1 MDPNFKH
8 LTEEEIDQFLS
19 ELDTDND
26 GLIEYHEVEAKLDE
40 VSREIAPE
48 PAEHNLHHE
57 DRSDK
62 RHQFLRG
69 FMGTNE
75 NHVPIA
81 EFKRIVQSWQIP
93 SMEQEKKEEDEQA
106 DFVKKMSYA
115 RRLRAYWE
123 VHGPEYGFLA
133 VVVSMQLAFGIWQ
146 MVKYLTTSPYRET
159 FGWGVVLAKTSAG
172 VLYPTMFFLVLS
184 MCRWLSTALR
194 RFYWISRFV
203 NWDLSQEFHI
213 KMSLVALLFASLHAI
228 GHLTGSMLYASRPA
242 QQDEV
247 AAFLGPDAV
256 PRPYVAWIRSLPGWT
271 GLVIFGLF
279 WVIGATSLPW
289 VRRRSYEV
297 FQIGHLLMFPIFA
310 FLMAHG
316 TVGYLQWPMMG
327 YFLAFPVL
335 LVLLE
340 RIVRTCNG
348 FSPLSAYLEVLD
360 KETVCI
366 TVMMPASRNFDYR
379 AGQYVLLQVP
389 QLSRFQ
395 WHPFT
400 ISTCIGNELQLHIKT
415 DGNWTGKLRK
425 LGTSQE
431 PTKIQIGI
439 DGPYGAPAQRFYD
452 FDQTII
458 VGAGIGVTPFSGILT
473 DLQMREEQRLG
484 TKKWRPS
491 PYQKAAD
498 SRRQSRQ
505 LSRQTTD
512 VPSDNEKTEAST
524 PVSEEPS
531 ATLKKHELPHQ
542 EATSSHSPSTTD
554 ISSYDLEDYKRV
566 DFHWMVRDRNNLL
579 WFSDL
584 LNYIYATSS
593 QDRTSHHS
601 NIDFRITTH
610 VTQKRKDLS
619 THVFRWLLEKH
630 RTPEHPESPITGLIN
645 PTHFGRPDMKM
656 IMDTHYEDM
665 CKLLSAKKKLWQGD
679 KKKIE
684 ELNDGFKVGVF
695 FCGAPVVGYQ
705 LADRCRALTAR
716 GREDKTFIEYHFMVE
731 VFG

>member
-1 MDPNFKH
+1 MIFFK
-8 LTEEEIDQFLS
+8 S
-19 ELDTDND
+19 LDDLL
-26 GLIEYHEVEAKLDE
+26 LIEP
-40 VSREIAPE
+40 APE

-57 DRSDK
+57 NRTEK
-62 RHQFLRG
+62 RHKFLQG

-75 NHVPIA
+75 RQVSTT
-81 EFKRIVQSWQIP
+81 EFKKIVRSWQIP
-93 SMEQEKKEEDEQA
+93 SMEQEKKQEDEQVN
-106 DFVKKMSYA
+106 FVKRMSYA

-133 VVVSMQLAFGIWQ
+133 LVVAMQIAFGTWQ
-146 MVKYLTTSPYRET
+146 LVKYLTTSPYRET

-172 VLYPTMFFLVLS
+172 VLYPTLFFLVLS

-213 KMSLVALLFASLHAI
+213 KMSYVALAFASLHAI
-228 GHLTGSMLYASRPA
+228 GHLTGSMLHASRPA

-271 GLVIFGLF
+271 GLVSFGMFL
-279 WVIGATSLPW
+279 VIGITSLPY
-289 VRRRSYEV
+289 VRKKSYEL
-297 FQIGHLLMFPIFA
+297 FQLGHLLMFPIFA

-316 TVGYLQWPMMG
+316 TVGYLQWPMLG
-327 YFLAFPVL
+327 YFLCFPVL
-335 LVLLE
+335 LVLIE
-340 RIVRTCNG
+340 RTVRTCNG
-348 FSPLSAYLEVLD
+348 LSPLSAYLEVLD
-360 KETVCI
+360 KETVAI
-366 TVMMPASRNFDYR
+366 TVKMPSSRNFDYR
-379 AGQYVLLQVP
+379 AGQWVFLQVRE
-389 QLSRFQ
+389 LSFWQ

-425 LGTSQE
+425 LGSTNE
-431 PTKIQIGI
+431 PTRIMIGI

-452 FDQTII
+452 FDQAIV
-458 VGAGIGVTPFSGILT
+458 VGAGIGITPFSGILT
-473 DLQMREEQRLG
+473 DLQTKEEIRLG
-484 TKKWRPS
+484 TKWRPS
-491 PYQKAAD
+491 PYQKAAE
-498 SRRQSRQ
+498 SRRASRH
-505 LSRQTTD
+505 LARASTEKS
-512 VPSDNEKTEAST
+512 SDNEGATTAVPS
-524 PVSEEPS
+524 PSEGSNGNAE
-531 ATLKKHELPHQ
+531 LEVENLPHQ
-542 EATSSHSPSTTD
+542 QTSASHDPVPVTDYST
-554 ISSYDLEDYKRV
+554 YDLDEYKRV

-584 LNYIYATSS
+584 LNYIYTTANM
-593 QDRTSHHS
+593 DRTSHHT
-601 NIDFRITTH
+601 NLDLRVTTH
-610 VTQKRKDLS
+610 VTQKRKALS

-630 RTPEHPESPITGLIN
+630 RTPEHPESPMTGLIN

-656 IMDTHYEDM
+656 IMDRHYLEM
-665 CKLLSAKKKLWQGD
+665 CELLAAKKKWCEGD
-679 KKKIE
+679 RKKMR
-684 ELNDGFKVGVF
+684 ELEDGMKVGVF

-716 GREDKTFIEYHFMVE
+716 GREDETYIEYHFMME

>member
-1 MDPNFKH
+1 MDSKVKY
-8 LTEEEIDQFLS
+8 LTDEEIKQFMK
-19 ELDTDND
+19 ELDSDND
-26 GLIEYHEVEAKLDE
+26 GLIEYREVEAKLDE

-57 DRSDK
+57 DRAEK

-75 NHVPIA
+75 DHVHLA
-81 EFKRIVQSWQIP
+81 DFEEIVKSWQIP

-106 DFVKKMSYA
+106 NFVKKMSYA

-133 VVVSMQLAFGIWQ
+133 LVVSLQLAFGIWQ
-146 MVKYLTTSPYRET
+146 LVKYLTTSPYRET

-213 KMSLVALLFASLHAI
+213 KMSIVALMFASLHAV

-247 AAFLGPDAV
+247 AALLGPDAV
-256 PRPYVAWIRSLPGWT
+256 PRPYVHWIRSLPGWT
-271 GLVIFGLF
+271 GLVIFGMF
-279 WVIGATSLPW
+279 WVIGGTSLPW

-297 FQIGHLLMFPIFA
+297 FQLGHLLMFPIFA
-310 FLMAHG
+310 LLMAHG
-316 TVGYLQWPMMG
+316 TMGYLQWPMMG

-335 LVLLE
+335 LVLIE
-340 RIVRTCNG
+340 RTVRTCNG
-348 FSPLSAYLEVLD
+348 FSPLSAYVEVLD

-389 QLSRFQ
+389 ELSRWQ

-415 DGNWTGKLRK
+415 DGNWTGRLRR
-425 LGTSQE
+425 LGSSQE
-431 PTKIQIGI
+431 ATKIKIGI

-452 FDQTII
+452 FEQTII

-473 DLQMREEQRLG
+473 DLQVKEEQRIG
-484 TKKWRPS
+484 TQKWRPS

-498 SRRQSRQ
+498 SRRASQQ

-512 VPSDNEKTEAST
+512 VASDSEKTETST
-524 PVSEEPS
+524 PTTSE
-531 ATLKKHELPHQ
+531 TLTPKLKREDDAHQ
-542 EATSSHSPSTTD
+542 ERDTSTD
-554 ISSYDLEDYKRV
+554 LSRYDLSTYKRV
-566 DFHWMVRDRNNLL
+566 DFHWMVHDRNNLL

-584 LNYIYATSS
+584 LNYITTTSS
-593 QDRTSHHS
+593 SSSAPHHS
-601 NIDFRITTH
+601 NVDFRITTH

-619 THVFRWLLEKH
+619 IHIFRWLLEKH
-630 RTPEHPESPITGLIN
+630 RTAEHPESPITGLIN
-645 PTHFGRPDMKM
+645 PTHFGRPDMQM
-656 IMDTHYEDM
+656 IMDKHYEDM
-665 CKLLSAKKKLWQGD
+665 CLLLAAKKELFKEDRKKMAELGD
-679 KKKIE
+679 GMKGENNITRRVA
-684 ELNDGFKVGVF
+684 GS
-695 FCGAPVVGYQ
+695 A
-705 LADRCRALTAR
+705 RA
-716 GREDKTFIEYHFMVE
+716 
-731 VFG
+731 

>member
-1 MDPNFKH
+1 MNPNVRY
-8 LTEEEIDQFLS
+8 LTDEEIDEFLK
-19 ELDTDND
+19 ELDSDND
-26 GLIEYHEVEAKLDE
+26 GLVGYHEVEAKLDQVFQE
-40 VSREIAPE
+40 LAPE

-57 DRSDK
+57 DRLEK
-62 RHQFLRG
+62 RHQFLRS
-69 FMGTNE
+69 FMGTHKD
-75 NHVPIA
+75 HVPIA
-81 EFKRIVQSWQIP
+81 EFKKVVKSWCIP
-93 SMEQEKKEEDEQA
+93 SLEQEKKEEDEQA
-106 DFVKKMSYA
+106 EFVKKMSYA

-133 VVVSMQLAFGIWQ
+133 LVVAIQVAFGTWQ
-146 MVKYLTTSPYRET
+146 LVKYLTTAPYRET
-159 FGWGVVLAKTSAG
+159 FGWGLVLAKTSAG

-213 KMSLVALLFASLHAI
+213 KMSIVALVFASLHAI

-256 PRPYVAWIRSLPGWT
+256 PRPYSAWIRSLPGWT
-271 GLVIFGLF
+271 GLVTFGLF
-279 WVIGATSLPW
+279 WVIGATSLPC
-289 VRRRSYEV
+289 VRRRLYEV
-297 FQIGHLLMFPIFA
+297 FQLGHLLMFPIFA
-310 FLMAHG
+310 LLMVHG

-335 LVLLE
+335 LVLIE

-366 TVMMPASRNFDYR
+366 TVMMSGSRNFDYR

-389 QLSRFQ
+389 VLSRWQ

-400 ISTCIGNELQLHIKT
+400 ISTCMGNELQLHIKT
-415 DGNWTGKLRK
+415 DGNWTRKLRK
-425 LGTSQE
+425 LGTSLE
-431 PTKIQIGI
+431 AVKIKIGI
-439 DGPYGAPAQRFYD
+439 GGPYGAPAQRFYD
-452 FDQTII
+452 FEQTII

-473 DLQMREEQRLG
+473 DLQAKEEQRIG
-484 TKKWRPS
+484 TKKWRSS
-491 PYQKAAD
+491 PYQEAAE
-498 SRRQSRQ
+498 SRHASQQ
-505 LSRQTTD
+505 LSRRSTEIVSRSRDEKVEGSTLESET
-512 VPSDNEKTEAST
+512 SDPELME
-524 PVSEEPS
+524 
-531 ATLKKHELPHQ
+531 HELSQQQPDPN
-542 EATSSHSPSTTD
+542 TKD
-554 ISSYDLEDYKRV
+554 LSSYDLETYKRV

-584 LNYIYATSS
+584 LNYISAITASS
-593 QDRTSHHS
+593 SRPS

-610 VTQKRKDLS
+610 VTQKRKSLS
-619 THVFRWLLEKH
+619 THIFRWLLEKH
-630 RTPEHPESPITGLIN
+630 RTPEHSESPITGLIN
-645 PTHFGRPDMKM
+645 ATHFGRPDMKT
-656 IMDTHYEDM
+656 IMNKHYEDM
-665 CKLLSAKKKLWQGD
+665 CVLLVAEKNFYRND
-679 KKKIE
+679 KKRLESLESGI
-684 ELNDGFKVGVF
+684 KVGIF

-705 LADRCRALTAR
+705 LADACRALTAR
-716 GREDKTFIEYHFMVE
+716 GREDKTFIEYHFMME

>member
-1 MDPNFKH
+1 M
-8 LTEEEIDQFLS
+8 LS
-19 ELDTDND
+19 ETQNDIADND
-26 GLIEYHEVEAKLDE
+26 P
-40 VSREIAPE
+40 APE

-247 AAFLGPDAV
+247 TAFLGPDAV

-431 PTKIQIGI
+431 PTKIKIGI

-498 SRRQSRQ
+498 SRRQRQRKDRSKHSRLRRTFRHSQETRTPASRSHLQPQSINHRHIILRPRRLQTRRFPLDGPRPQQSPLVFRPPQ
-505 LSRQTTD
+505 LHLRDFIPRPHIPPLQHRFPHHHPRD
-512 VPSDNEKTEAST
+512 PKTQRPFHSCFPLAVGKT
-524 PVSEEPS
+524 PHP
-531 ATLKKHELPHQ
+531 
-542 EATSSHSPSTTD
+542 
-554 ISSYDLEDYKRV
+554 
-566 DFHWMVRDRNNLL
+566 
-579 WFSDL
+579 
-584 LNYIYATSS
+584 
-593 QDRTSHHS
+593 RTSGKYNHR
-601 NIDFRITTH
+601 IDQSHAFR
-610 VTQKRKDLS
+610 
-619 THVFRWLLEKH
+619 
-630 RTPEHPESPITGLIN
+630 SPG
-645 PTHFGRPDMKM
+645 
-656 IMDTHYEDM
+656 YED
-665 CKLLSAKKKLWQGD
+665 D
-679 KKKIE
+679 Y
-684 ELNDGFKVGVF
+684 
-695 FCGAPVVGYQ
+695 GY
-705 LADRCRALTAR
+705 AL
-716 GREDKTFIEYHFMVE
+716 
-731 VFG
+731 

>member
-1 MDPNFKH
+1 MDSNIKY
-8 LTEEEIDQFLS
+8 LTDEEVDIFLR

-26 GLIEYHEVEAKLDE
+26 GVIEYDEVEAKLDQVFKE
-40 VSREIAPE
+40 LAPE

-57 DRSDK
+57 DRSEK
-62 RHQFLRG
+62 RHQFLRS
-69 FMGTNE
+69 FMGTHKD
-75 NHVPIA
+75 HVSIT
-81 EFKRIVQSWQIP
+81 EFKGVVESWHIP

-133 VVVSMQLAFGIWQ
+133 LVISMQTAFGVWQ
-146 MVKYLTTSPYRET
+146 LIKYLTTAPYRET

-203 NWDLSQEFHI
+203 NWDLSQAFHI
-213 KMSLVALLFASLHAI
+213 KMSIVALVFASLHAI
-228 GHLTGSMLYASRPA
+228 GHLTGSMLFASRPA

-289 VRRRSYEV
+289 VRRRSHEV
-297 FQIGHLLMFPIFA
+297 FQLGHLLMFPVFA
-310 FLMAHG
+310 FLMVHG

-335 LVLLE
+335 LVLVE

-348 FSPLSAYLEVLD
+348 FSPLAAYLEILD

-366 TVMMPASRNFDYR
+366 TVMMPGSRNFDYR

-389 QLSRFQ
+389 ALSRWQ

-415 DGNWTGKLRK
+415 DGNWTGNLRK
-425 LGTSQE
+425 LGTSSAAV
-431 PTKIQIGI
+431 KIKIGI

-452 FDQTII
+452 FEQTII

-473 DLQMREEQRLG
+473 DLQAKEEQQMG
-484 TKKWRPS
+484 MKKP
-491 PYQKAAD
+491 
-498 SRRQSRQ
+498 
-505 LSRQTTD
+505 
-512 VPSDNEKTEAST
+512 
-524 PVSEEPS
+524 
-531 ATLKKHELPHQ
+531 
-542 EATSSHSPSTTD
+542 SPSTTD
-554 ISSYDLEDYKRV
+554 LSTYDLSTYKRV

-584 LNYIYATSS
+584 LNYISATTASCSS
-593 QDRTSHHS
+593 PS

-610 VTQKRKDLS
+610 VTQKRKTLS
-619 THVFRWLLEKH
+619 THIFRWLLEKH

-645 PTHFGRPDMKM
+645 ATHFGRPDMKT
-656 IMDTHYEDM
+656 IMNKHYEDM
-665 CKLLSAKKKLWQGD
+665 CVLLAAKKDLHRNNKKKLEDLESG
-679 KKKIE
+679 IR
-684 ELNDGFKVGVF
+684 VGVF

-705 LADRCRALTAR
+705 LADSCRALTAR
-716 GREDKTFIEYHFMVE
+716 GREDKTFIEYHFMME

>member
-1 MDPNFKH
+1 MDPNVRY
-8 LTEEEIDQFLS
+8 LTDEEIDKFIK
-19 ELDTDND
+19 ELDTDDD
-26 GLIEYHEVEAKLDE
+26 GLVEYHEVEAKFDQVYQEL
-40 VSREIAPE
+40 APE

-57 DRSDK
+57 DRSEK
-62 RHQFLRG
+62 RHQFLRS
-69 FMGTNE
+69 FMGTHKD
-75 NHVPIA
+75 HVPIA
-81 EFKRIVQSWQIP
+81 EFKKVVESWHIP

-106 DFVKKMSYA
+106 DFVKQMSYA

-133 VVVSMQLAFGIWQ
+133 LVVSMQTAFGTWQ
-146 MVKYLTTSPYRET
+146 MVKYLTTAPYRET
-159 FGWGVVLAKTSAG
+159 FSWGVVLAKTSAG

-203 NWDLSQEFHI
+203 NWDLSQAFHI
-213 KMSLVALLFASLHAI
+213 KMSIVALLFASLHAI

-247 AAFLGPDAV
+247 AAFLGSGAV

-279 WVIGATSLPW
+279 WVVGATSLPW
-289 VRRRSYEV
+289 ARRRSYEV
-297 FQIGHLLMFPIFA
+297 FQLGHLLMFPIFA
-310 FLMAHG
+310 FLMVHG
-316 TVGYLQWPMMG
+316 TVGYLQWPIMG

-335 LVLLE
+335 LVLIE
-340 RIVRTCNG
+340 RIIRTCNG
-348 FSPLSAYLEVLD
+348 FSPLPAYLEILD

-366 TVMMPASRNFDYR
+366 TVVMPASRNFDYR

-389 QLSRFQ
+389 ALSRWQ

-415 DGNWTGKLRK
+415 DGNWTSKLRK
-425 LGTSQE
+425 LGTSLE
-431 PTKIQIGI
+431 AVKIKIGI

-452 FDQTII
+452 FEQTII

-473 DLQMREEQRLG
+473 DLQAKEEQRMG
-484 TKKWRPS
+484 TKKWRSS
-491 PYQKAAD
+491 PYQEAAEF
-498 SRRQSRQ
+498 RRTSRQ
-505 LSRQTTD
+505 LSRDPTELFGD
-512 VPSDNEKTEAST
+512 SGKEKEASCT
-524 PVSEEPS
+524 PASGSSGSESNNHKVS
-531 ATLKKHELPHQ
+531 HQ
-542 EATSSHSPSTTD
+542 QPNQSTTD
-554 ISSYDLEDYKRV
+554 LSSYDLSTYKRV

-584 LNYIYATSS
+584 LNYISATTASCSS
-593 QDRTSHHS
+593 PS

-610 VTQKRKDLS
+610 VTQKRKNLS
-619 THVFRWLLEKH
+619 THIFRWLLEKH

-645 PTHFGRPDMKM
+645 ATHFGRPDMKM
-656 IMDTHYEDM
+656 IMNKHYEDM
-665 CKLLSAKKKLWQGD
+665 CVLLAAKKALYRDD
-679 KKKIE
+679 KKKSEDLESGI
-684 ELNDGFKVGVF
+684 KVGVF

-705 LADRCRALTAR
+705 LADSCRALTAR
-716 GREDKTFIEYHFMVE
+716 GREDKTFIEYHFMME

>member
-1 MDPNFKH
+1 MDPNVRY
-8 LTEEEIDQFLS
+8 LTGAEIDKFIK

-26 GLIEYHEVEAKLDE
+26 GVIEYHEVEAKLDQVFQE
-40 VSREIAPE
+40 LAPE

-57 DRSDK
+57 DRSEK
-62 RHQFLRG
+62 RHQFLRS
-69 FMGTNE
+69 FMGMHE
-75 NHVPIA
+75 DHIPIV
-81 EFKRIVQSWQIP
+81 EFKKVVESWHIP
-93 SMEQEKKEEDEQA
+93 SMQQEKKEEDEQA

-123 VHGPEYGFLA
+123 VHGPEYGLLA
-133 VVVSMQLAFGIWQ
+133 LVVSMQIAFGVWQ
-146 MVKYLTTSPYRET
+146 LVKYLTRAPYRET

-203 NWDLSQEFHI
+203 NWDLSQAFHI
-213 KMSLVALLFASLHAI
+213 KMSIVALVFASLHAI

-247 AAFLGPDAV
+247 AAFLGSGAV

-279 WVIGATSLPW
+279 WVVGLTSLPW

-297 FQIGHLLMFPIFA
+297 FQLGHLLMFPIFA
-310 FLMAHG
+310 FLMVHG

-335 LVLLE
+335 LVLIE

-348 FSPLSAYLEVLD
+348 FSSLPAYLEVLD

-379 AGQYVLLQVP
+379 AGQHVLLQVP
-389 QLSRFQ
+389 ALSRWQ

-400 ISTCIGNELQLHIKT
+400 ISTCISNELQLHIKT
-415 DGNWTGKLRK
+415 DGNWTSKLRK
-425 LGTSQE
+425 LGTSLE
-431 PTKIQIGI
+431 AVKIKIGI

-452 FDQTII
+452 FEQTII

-473 DLQMREEQRLG
+473 DLQAKEEQRVG
-484 TKKWRPS
+484 TKKWRSS
-491 PYQKAAD
+491 PYQQVAE
-498 SRRQSRQ
+498 SRRTSQQ
-505 LSRQTTD
+505 LSRQTTELVGD
-512 VPSDNEKTEAST
+512 TDKDKEEADTADSGISG
-524 PVSEEPS
+524 PKS
-531 ATLKKHELPHQ
+531 KDHEWRHQ
-542 EATSSHSPSTTD
+542 RPFSSTTD
-554 ISSYDLEDYKRV
+554 LSNYDLETYKRV

-584 LNYIYATSS
+584 LNYISATTASS
-593 QDRTSHHS
+593 SCPS
-601 NIDFRITTH
+601 NIDCRITTH
-610 VTQKRKDLS
+610 VTQKRKNLS
-619 THVFRWLLEKH
+619 THIFRWLLEKH

-645 PTHFGRPDMKM
+645 ATHFGRPDMKM
-656 IMDTHYEDM
+656 IMNKHYEDM
-665 CKLLSAKKKLWQGD
+665 CVLLAAKKALYRDDKKKLEDLESG
-679 KKKIE
+679 I
-684 ELNDGFKVGVF
+684 KVGVF

-705 LADRCRALTAR
+705 LADSCRALTAR
-716 GREDKTFIEYHFMVE
+716 GREDKTFIEYHFMME

>member
-1 MDPNFKH
+1 
-8 LTEEEIDQFLS
+8 
-19 ELDTDND
+19 
-26 GLIEYHEVEAKLDE
+26 
-40 VSREIAPE
+40 
-48 PAEHNLHHE
+48 
-57 DRSDK
+57 
-62 RHQFLRG
+62 
-69 FMGTNE
+69 MGTNE
-75 NHVPIA
+75 DHVHLA
-81 EFKRIVQSWQIP
+81 DFERIVKSWEIP

-106 DFVKKMSYA
+106 DIVKRMSYA

-133 VVVSMQLAFGIWQ
+133 LVVSMQLAFGIWQ
-146 MVKYLTTSPYRET
+146 LVKYLTTSPYRET

-184 MCRWLSTALR
+184 MCRWLSTGLR

-213 KMSLVALLFASLHAI
+213 KMSCVALVFASLHAI

-247 AAFLGPDAV
+247 AALLGPEAV

-271 GLVIFGLF
+271 GLVTFGMF
-279 WVIGATSLPW
+279 WVIGGTSLPW
-289 VRRRSYEV
+289 VRRKSYET
-297 FQIGHLLMFPIFA
+297 FQLGHLLMFPIFA
-310 FLMAHG
+310 LLMAHG
-316 TVGYLQWPMMG
+316 TMGYLQWPMMG

-335 LVLLE
+335 LVLTE

-366 TVMMPASRNFDYR
+366 TVMMPSSRNFDYR

-389 QLSRFQ
+389 DLSRWQ

-425 LGTSQE
+425 MGSSQE
-431 PTKIQIGI
+431 PKKIKIGI

-473 DLQMREEQRLG
+473 DLQVKEEQRVG
-484 TKKWRPS
+484 TQKWRPS

-498 SRRQSRQ
+498 SRRASQQ
-505 LSRQTTD
+505 LSRRSTE
-512 VPSDNEKTEAST
+512 VGSDSEKTETST
-524 PVSEEPS
+524 PTSEEPTS
-531 ATLKKHELPHQ
+531 KLIEGIANPHKRDSEL
-542 EATSSHSPSTTD
+542 TD
-554 ISSYDLEDYKRV
+554 LSNYDLSTYKRV

-584 LNYIYATSS
+584 LNYISATSS
-593 QDRTSHHS
+593 SSKSAHHS
-601 NIDFRITTH
+601 NVDFRITTH
-610 VTQKRKDLS
+610 VTQKRKGLS
-619 THVFRWLLEKH
+619 THIFRWLLEKH

-645 PTHFGRPDMKM
+645 PSHFGRPDFKM
-656 IMDTHYEDM
+656 IMDMHYTDM
-665 CKLLSAKKKLWQGD
+665 CQLLAAKKELYKGD
-679 KKKIE
+679 KKKAE
-684 ELNDGFKVGVF
+684 VLKDGFKVGVF

-705 LADRCRALTAR
+705 LADSCRALTAR
-716 GREDKTFIEYHFMVE
+716 GREDKTFVEYHFMME

>member
-1 MDPNFKH
+1 
-8 LTEEEIDQFLS
+8 
-19 ELDTDND
+19 
-26 GLIEYHEVEAKLDE
+26 
-40 VSREIAPE
+40 
-48 PAEHNLHHE
+48 
-57 DRSDK
+57 
-62 RHQFLRG
+62 
-69 FMGTNE
+69 MGTDK
-75 NHVPIA
+75 NHVTVA
-81 EFKRIVQSWQIP
+81 EFKKIVESWRIP
-93 SMEQEKKEEDEQA
+93 SMEQEKKEENEQA

-133 VVVSMQLAFGIWQ
+133 LVVGMQIAFGTWQ
-146 MVKYLTTSPYRET
+146 LVKYLTTPPYRET

-184 MCRWLSTALR
+184 MCRWLSTAMR

-203 NWDLSQEFHI
+203 NWDLSQAFHI
-213 KMSLVALLFASLHAI
+213 KMSIVALIFASLHAI

-271 GLVIFGLF
+271 GLVTFGLF
-279 WVIGATSLPW
+279 WMIGATSLPW
-289 VRRRSYEV
+289 IRRKSYEV
-297 FQIGHLLMFPIFA
+297 FQLGHLLMFPIFA

-335 LVLLE
+335 LVLIE

-348 FSPLSAYLEVLD
+348 FSPLAAYLEVLD

-366 TVMMPASRNFDYR
+366 TVLMPASRNFDYR

-389 QLSRFQ
+389 VLSRWQ

-415 DGNWTGKLRK
+415 DGNWTGKLRR
-425 LGTSQE
+425 LGSSHE
-431 PTKIQIGI
+431 AVKIKIGI

-452 FDQTII
+452 FEQTII
-458 VGAGIGVTPFSGILT
+458 VGAGIGVTPFSGVLT
-473 DLQMREEQRLG
+473 DLQVKEEQRIG

-491 PYQKAAD
+491 PYQKATD
-498 SRRQSRQ
+498 SRRASQQ
-505 LSRQTTD
+505 LSRQTTGL
-512 VPSDNEKTEAST
+512 VGGSDNEKAGVTT
-524 PVSEEPS
+524 PTSETSDPDVRDPS
-531 ATLKKHELPHQ
+531 PAQRQHRPDTMDLS
-542 EATSSHSPSTTD
+542 A
-554 ISSYDLEDYKRV
+554 YDLETYKRV

-584 LNYIYATSS
+584 LNYISATTASS
-593 QDRTSHHS
+593 SSHS

-610 VTQKRKDLS
+610 VTQKRKALS
-619 THVFRWLLEKH
+619 THIFRWLLEKH

-645 PTHFGRPDMKM
+645 PTHFGRPDMKT
-656 IMDTHYEDM
+656 IMNKHYEDM
-665 CKLLSAKKKLWQGD
+665 CVLLAAKKDLYRDDD
-679 KKKIE
+679 KR
-684 ELNDGFKVGVF
+684 LDNMNDGIKVGVF

-705 LADRCRALTAR
+705 LADACRALTAR
-716 GREDKTFIEYHFMVE
+716 GREDKTFIQYHFMIE